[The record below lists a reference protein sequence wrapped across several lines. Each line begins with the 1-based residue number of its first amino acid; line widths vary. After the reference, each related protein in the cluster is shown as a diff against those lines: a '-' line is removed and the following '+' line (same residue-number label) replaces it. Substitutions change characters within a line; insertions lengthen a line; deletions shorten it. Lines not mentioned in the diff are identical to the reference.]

1 MSFEKWVAS
10 LSPKVQGAWN
20 LHHSVSTQ
28 ALDFFVLFSSTAGIC
43 GNMGQANYAA
53 ANTFLDAFAQ
63 YRRQC
68 GLPASVLALGAVA
81 DVGVV
86 SRDPKLVQY
95 FEANGVYMLSEAE
108 VLGALHRCIQQS
120 CQFNPDE
127 GQPQWSAPLVT
138 GLGHTKPVL
147 ELGGS
152 QLWHQDARFRSYSNL
167 ESLSVQA
174 ESAMN
179 SKLRELINQ
188 IERDPSILL
197 LSETE
202 VVLAGEF
209 AACITQHQ
217 PGSQVSD
224 NELSL
229 TIDSLMAIEVRN
241 WLRRN
246 LGLEMAM
253 AEISKAR
260 TVGSLISLTIERL
273 KAKYNVA
280 ESQDV

>member
-1 MSFEKWVAS
+1 MQDCTFSQMSFEKWVAS

-86 SRDPKLVQY
+86 SREPKLVQY

-120 CQFNPDE
+120 CQFNRDPFSLRQLKCLCKE
-127 GQPQWSAPLVT
+127 VNYALYT
-138 GLGHTKPVL
+138 AAVL
-147 ELGGS
+147 E
-152 QLWHQDARFRSYSNL
+152 
-167 ESLSVQA
+167 
-174 ESAMN
+174 
-179 SKLRELINQ
+179 
-188 IERDPSILL
+188 
-197 LSETE
+197 
-202 VVLAGEF
+202 
-209 AACITQHQ
+209 
-217 PGSQVSD
+217 
-224 NELSL
+224 
-229 TIDSLMAIEVRN
+229 
-241 WLRRN
+241 
-246 LGLEMAM
+246 
-253 AEISKAR
+253 
-260 TVGSLISLTIERL
+260 
-273 KAKYNVA
+273 
-280 ESQDV
+280 